1 MGANKAPS
9 QDAPVDEM
17 SYEAAFSALEDLI
30 AQLENEKHALDQSM
44 ALFERGQALAK
55 RCASLLEQAELK
67 ILQLTENGLQS
78 FDA

>member
-9 QDAPVDEM
+9 QDAPVDEL
-17 SYEAAFSALEDLI
+17 SYEDAFSALEDLI

-67 ILQLTENGLQS
+67 IQQLTENGLQS
-78 FDA
+78 FEA

>member
-1 MGANKAPS
+1 MGANKVPS

-17 SYEAAFSALEDLI
+17 SYEAAFSALEALI

-67 ILQLTENGLQS
+67 IQQLTENGLQS